1 VCTTLSYGPDSSTT
15 TSTGSSVT
23 STSSSVAS
31 TVSSVTST
39 GSSGSKPSAFKPYYD
54 NLL

>member
-1 VCTTLSYGPDSSTT
+1 VCTTLSYGPDSLTTSSTGSSV

-23 STSSSVAS
+23 STGSSVA
-31 TVSSVTST
+31 ST